1 MRIAEVHTTGLTVR
15 REVDRSGTRFF
26 SRVPGWLLILPLVM
40 INGCTAVP
48 EREAA
53 DLAGTIPVHWTG
65 TNQPSVPA
73 FEHWVD
79 SFADP
84 VLSVLVR
91 ESLAG
96 NYDLKAAAARVDAAR
111 EQARIDGAGRW
122 PQLAFAPGYERAQ
135 VRSAGFGSTESGA
148 FEALLDLHWE
158 LDVWGRIRDFQEA
171 TLREA
176 DAAAADFHAA
186 RLSLA
191 ARTAQSYFELA
202 EAKLQTEVAGQ
213 SIRDRRILVELVRG
227 RFARGLTRGLDLSL
241 ALTDLNIAEA
251 LLATTRNRVQSITRR
266 LEVLLGRYSSAG
278 LTAPR
283 LPDPPRSLSAGLPS
297 ELLERRPDLIAA
309 FERRRSADARVQS
322 ARKATLPRITL
333 TASGGTRSAA
343 LTELADPRAIAWNLA
358 MGLVQPLFTGG
369 RIEGEISVGE
379 ARVNEALNIYKDTML
394 NAFREVE
401 QTLAAEEWL
410 REQEHALREAVEQ
423 TDLSQKLAVYAYRQG
438 FTQILTLLDSY
449 RSTLDARSAHLALK
463 RQFSIIGST
472 CIWLWV
478 ERSDFMHSGRRAKS
492 LKIILP
498 VLILSGF
505 IAGTAILIGGKAEI
519 ASKPVK
525 REPPTVEVMTAEP
538 RALQLNV
545 HSQGVVSPRTDID
558 LVSEVAGKVIDIHP
572 AFAAGG
578 FFKKGETLVRID
590 PRDYEFAVVRAAAQI
605 AEARKELLREQAEAE
620 QAEQEWQALGSGEA
634 SSYALHKPHLEERRA
649 KLAAA
654 QAGLGEAQLNRERC
668 VLRVPFPGRIRN
680 KQVDIGQVVT
690 TGAALT
696 RLYAT
701 DAVEVRL
708 PVPGDQ
714 FEFLNWPLYVS
725 GAANG
730 GRPQPKVKLSARFG
744 RNSNEWDA
752 TLVRAEAALD
762 EKTGMFYVI
771 ARLPEPYSHPKQGP
785 PLAVGQFVHAKIEGI
800 ARDHLVKIASTALR
814 SGYQV
819 YIVDENSRLRL
830 RTVEVLRREEDGMVV
845 SGGLDPGDVVMVAGV
860 ELPVEGMRVTPKP
873 HDGNREAMASEQ
885 TASP

>member
-1 MRIAEVHTTGLTVR
+1 
-15 REVDRSGTRFF
+15 
-26 SRVPGWLLILPLVM
+26 
-40 INGCTAVP
+40 
-48 EREAA
+48 
-53 DLAGTIPVHWTG
+53 
-65 TNQPSVPA
+65 
-73 FEHWVD
+73 
-79 SFADP
+79 
-84 VLSVLVR
+84 
-91 ESLAG
+91 
-96 NYDLKAAAARVDAAR
+96 
-111 EQARIDGAGRW
+111 
-122 PQLAFAPGYERAQ
+122 
-135 VRSAGFGSTESGA
+135 
-148 FEALLDLHWE
+148 
-158 LDVWGRIRDFQEA
+158 
-171 TLREA
+171 
-176 DAAAADFHAA
+176 
-186 RLSLA
+186 
-191 ARTAQSYFELA
+191 
-202 EAKLQTEVAGQ
+202 
-213 SIRDRRILVELVRG
+213 
-227 RFARGLTRGLDLSL
+227 
-241 ALTDLNIAEA
+241 
-251 LLATTRNRVQSITRR
+251 
-266 LEVLLGRYSSAG
+266 
-278 LTAPR
+278 
-283 LPDPPRSLSAGLPS
+283 
-297 ELLERRPDLIAA
+297 
-309 FERRRSADARVQS
+309 
-322 ARKATLPRITL
+322 
-333 TASGGTRSAA
+333 
-343 LTELADPRAIAWNLA
+343 
-358 MGLVQPLFTGG
+358 
-369 RIEGEISVGE
+369 
-379 ARVNEALNIYKDTML
+379 
-394 NAFREVE
+394 
-401 QTLAAEEWL
+401 
-410 REQEHALREAVEQ
+410 
-423 TDLSQKLAVYAYRQG
+423 
-438 FTQILTLLDSY
+438 
-449 RSTLDARSAHLALK
+449 
-463 RQFSIIGST
+463 
-472 CIWLWV
+472 
-478 ERSDFMHSGRRAKS
+478 
-492 LKIILP
+492 
-498 VLILSGF
+498 
-505 IAGTAILIGGKAEI
+505 
-519 ASKPVK
+519 
-525 REPPTVEVMTAEP
+525 
-538 RALQLNV
+538 
-545 HSQGVVSPRTDID
+545 
-558 LVSEVAGKVIDIHP
+558 LVSEVAGKAIDIHP

-830 RTVEVLRREEDGMVV
+830 RTVEVLRREQDGIVV